1 MTITKNINLFEQI
14 RVLKFNRHYRIGDL
28 ILAGGMRW
36 LIDRETIL
44 SDPKYKDS
52 ILFKYLKTIDI
63 NSSQEKNWKSL
74 ISILKKI
81 KKPSKN
87 NFCIHI
93 RCGDIATDNQ
103 FHKNCF
109 IFNRDRLMHAIDNF
123 LDSQTSSITIVAAM
137 HYGSNDLLNNR
148 YSYTDH
154 NYSVNKEIMNNILYS
169 IEQEFKLP
177 INIFQTSSDD
187 IKFIDESFLELV
199 FSDKCI
205 LDNGGFGHCIRH
217 VRNHL

>member
-1 MTITKNINLFEQI
+1 
-14 RVLKFNRHYRIGDL
+14 
-28 ILAGGMRW
+28 
-36 LIDRETIL
+36 
-44 SDPKYKDS
+44 
-52 ILFKYLKTIDI
+52 
-63 NSSQEKNWKSL
+63 
-74 ISILKKI
+74 
-81 KKPSKN
+81 
-87 NFCIHI
+87 
-93 RCGDIATDNQ
+93 
-103 FHKNCF
+103 
-109 IFNRDRLMHAIDNF
+109 MHAIDNF
-123 LDSQTSSITIVAAM
+123 LYSQTSSITIVAAM

-154 NYSVNKEIMNNILYS
+154 NYSVNKEIINNILYS

-205 LDNGGFGHCIRH
+205 LDNGGFGQCIRN